1 MIDPKTDPLDSA
13 YADVHF
19 KDRCCQLITA
29 SGARTVCEIGGG
41 RSPLLSLDE
50 VRALKL
56 DYTTVAA
63 RDVSNATCLQ
73 GSERRE
79 GAVGN
84 GGQISLG
91 VPNQHAV
98 TEEPA

>member
-56 DYTTVAA
+56 DYTIL
-63 RDVSNATCLQ
+63 DVSARGDRLVEVLVGLLTQRGRMTPEFRMRAREL
-73 GSERRE
+73 RR
-79 GAVGN
+79 
-84 GGQISLG
+84 
-91 VPNQHAV
+91 
-98 TEEPA
+98 

>member
-50 VRALKL
+50 VRGTGAE
-56 DYTTVAA
+56 A
-63 RDVSNATCLQ
+63 RLHHP
-73 GSERRE
+73 RH
-79 GAVGN
+79 
-84 GGQISLG
+84 LG
-91 VPNQHAV
+91 
-98 TEEPA
+98 T